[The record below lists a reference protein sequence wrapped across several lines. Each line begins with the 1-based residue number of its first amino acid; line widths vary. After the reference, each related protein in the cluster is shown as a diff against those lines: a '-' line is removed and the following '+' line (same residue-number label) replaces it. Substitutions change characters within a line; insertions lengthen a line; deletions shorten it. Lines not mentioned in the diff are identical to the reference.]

1 MGKNNFFNW
10 TTVFIAGA
18 LLAFP
23 CLSGQV
29 FGGDKVTLALPGQSM
44 GYLPLKVAI
53 HRGFFK
59 DEGIDIETPRL
70 MPNLAQNA
78 LMSGRTGYNGLADS
92 ALALAARGA
101 AIKVIFY
108 GADRPMY
115 FLLSRDDI
123 NSVKELKGKKVAIS
137 RYGGTSDLSARLVLR
152 HFGVDP
158 DGEAAILQI
167 GSESSRIAA
176 LKSKSVDA
184 AIVTVPNI
192 VMLRGHGFNE
202 LAYVGDIVEFASNG
216 YTTTD
221 ERIRERPEEVKKVL
235 RAIYRGLRYAKE
247 NPEGSIDVIKREW
260 KIDEDTASKSYD
272 AIVKALDDD
281 GIIGQEQLKVHFDLI
296 RARYKDIT
304 DIPIEK
310 VVDFSLLK
318 EVIHELNGK

>member
-1 MGKNNFFNW
+1 MRKNKFFNW
-10 TTVFIAGA
+10 ARVLMTAG
-18 LLAFP
+18 LLASP
-23 CLSGQV
+23 YLAGQV
-29 FGGDKVTLALPGQSM
+29 FAGDKVTLALPGQSM

-78 LMSGRTGYNGLADS
+78 LMSGQTGYNGLADS

-101 AIKVIFY
+101 AIKTIFY

-115 FLLSRDDI
+115 FLLSRDDTK
-123 NSVKELKGKKVAIS
+123 SVKELKGKKVAIS

-235 RAIYRGLRYAKE
+235 RAIYRGLRYSKE
-247 NPEGSIDVIKREW
+247 NREGTVEVIKREW
-260 KIDEDTASKSYD
+260 KIDEETASKSYD

-296 RARYKDIT
+296 RSRYKDVT
-304 DIPIEK
+304 DIPIDK

-318 EVIHELNGK
+318 EVIRELNGK